1 MQRTQLK
8 KWKINENS
16 IVKEVKE
23 VFVKKALVI
32 RNSVQTITCTK
43 AEKKK

>member
-16 IVKEVKE
+16 TVKEVNE
-23 VFVKKALVI
+23 VFVKKALVV
-32 RNSVQTITCTK
+32 RNSVQTVTCTK